1 MSRFIGE
8 ELPQITG
15 SPVLAAGVYKNR
27 LLHRCI
33 VVNRSKLINGDM
45 LHNPN
50 LMRTINLMRTSSS
63 KVSVE
68 YAPPRPY
75 SHSAEKC
82 LRLYIAMVIF
92 TLLYISFDGIKSL
105 SLYDITI

>member
-1 MSRFIGE
+1 MALI
-8 ELPQITG
+8 
-15 SPVLAAGVYKNR
+15 R
-27 LLHRCI
+27 LLIKGLISALISLNYHYCYYYLLLLSLLLLLI
-33 VVNRSKLINGDM
+33 TTITLLLLYYYYKLAISYYED
-45 LHNPN
+45 
-50 LMRTINLMRTSSS
+50 RR
-63 KVSVE
+63 VSE
-68 YAPPRPY
+68 GYAPPRPY